1 MVRRRGGLHA
11 GTWQPGWRGACSC
24 TAACRGRLGLPQ
36 ETTEDQGLAMQ
47 EVFQEMDVDESGGV
61 GFAELAKFV
70 RRVKTA
76 RAAGAVSSGDGH

>member
-1 MVRRRGGLHA
+1 MPSGSDAQAIADAADEFHQEELRADVRRV
-11 GTWQPGWRGACSC
+11 
-24 TAACRGRLGLPQ
+24 LGLPQ